1 MLLAAATT
9 TSNASLHLAGFAIAA
24 IVAGAGWFIHGFRSY
39 GVERKVVNTPL
50 SRCDALAVGKVALY
64 GKAHAERLFPALFSG
79 IECIFSQA
87 KIEKWEGE
95 TNHDGKG
102 SWVHVATIVHP
113 PRASFALQDQ
123 SGSVTVLPA
132 GADFR
137 LRSTRYETGDP
148 MAQGGEDFLAMHD
161 PAGTARFRIDEI
173 MLDQDASVYV
183 YGFATEGSM
192 VTSDAL
198 PLDGALSKD
207 KLVVWNR
214 PAGDGFV
221 VADEAPA
228 ALASDLKRSF
238 ALGMVGGP
246 AAALAG
252 VGVLAWIFFTSP
264 LAGNLPFLHGF
275 GAAPATTAIVYLPN
289 INRQALDGTTQLMR
303 AAQAARP
310 IEIQRL
316 LHSGADPN
324 IVDVRGRTAL
334 HYAVLA
340 RSEEAVGALLA
351 AKPLL
356 NLQDEAGD
364 TPLHV
369 AARTAQVQIVNAL
382 LDAGADTSVPNLA
395 KQTPL
400 DAARKSH
407 GPDTDAIIIA
417 LRNASH
423 L

>member
-1 MLLAAATT
+1 MLLAVAAT
-9 TSNASLHLAGFAIAA
+9 TSNASLHLAGFAVAA

-64 GKAHAERLFPALFSG
+64 GKAHAARVFPALFSG

-87 KIEKWEGE
+87 TIEKWEGE
-95 TNHDGKG
+95 NDGKG
-102 SWVHVATIVHP
+102 SWVHIATIVHP
-113 PRASFALQDQ
+113 PRASFELQDQ

-132 GADFR
+132 GADYR

-148 MAQGGEDFLAMHD
+148 MGQGGEDFLAMHD
-161 PAGTARFRIDEI
+161 PSGTARFRIDEM
-173 MLDQDASVYV
+173 MLDQDSSVYV

-192 VTSDAL
+192 LTSDAL
-198 PLDGALSKD
+198 PLDGAPPKD

-214 PAGDGFV
+214 PASSGYV
-221 VADEAPA
+221 IADEAPQ

-238 ALGMVGGP
+238 ALGIVAGP

-252 VGVLAWIFFTSP
+252 VGVLAWIFFSSSM
-264 LAGNLPFLHGF
+264 ARNLPFMHGLS
-275 GAAPATTAIVYLPN
+275 GSPATPAIVYLPN
-289 INRQALDGTTQLMR
+289 INRQTLDGTTQLMR
-303 AAQAARP
+303 AAQAGRP
-310 IEIQRL
+310 VEIQRL
-316 LHSGADPN
+316 LRSGADPN
-324 IVDVRGRTAL
+324 IVDVKGRTAL

-340 RSEEAVGALLA
+340 HSQAAVGVLLA

-369 AARTAQVQIVNAL
+369 AARTEQVGIVNDL

-407 GPDTDAIIIA
+407 GPDAAAIIIA